1 MIRAVGALTGNGT
14 AREGGNINRQREMR
28 EDEVNQMPTKMACG
42 VPASRRKSRPAP
54 KACLPHTAA
63 TAGLDAVP
71 TNHGIGDGGGFGN
84 ATKSWLGSPATPL
97 TGIGAAKAGDSE
109 GKTGV
114 EVGGVWGLA

>member
-1 MIRAVGALTGNGT
+1 MRSTRCRRRWLAECRRLV
-14 AREGGNINRQREMR
+14 ENR
-28 EDEVNQMPTKMACG
+28 V
-42 VPASRRKSRPAP
+42 

-97 TGIGAAKAGDSE
+97 TGIGATKAGEGE